1 MADKNRKTKKR
12 KWTPVVLND
21 PTFFSGDMEG
31 FVSLEVME
39 EYNLEELKEINVD
52 VPPRKK
58 KAKVQAEQVNLVV
71 GLLWWYHK
79 IITVINLF
87 ILVFCCNCRG
97 IFLFSKLYFR
107 GEEMILRWEWWSWDM
122 KVIG

>member
-39 EYNLEELKEINVD
+39 EYNLEELREINVD

-58 KAKVQAEQVNLVV
+58 KAKVQVEQVNLVV
-71 GLLWWYHK
+71 VLL
-79 IITVINLF
+79 
-87 ILVFCCNCRG
+87 
-97 IFLFSKLYFR
+97 
-107 GEEMILRWEWWSWDM
+107 
-122 KVIG
+122 

>member
-39 EYNLEELKEINVD
+39 EYNLEELKGINVD

-58 KAKVQAEQVNLVV
+58 KAKVQAVQVNLVV
-71 GLLWWYHK
+71 VLLWWYHK
-79 IITVINLF
+79 II
-87 ILVFCCNCRG
+87 
-97 IFLFSKLYFR
+97 
-107 GEEMILRWEWWSWDM
+107 
-122 KVIG
+122 KVIVAIVSVYFY

>member
-12 KWTPVVLND
+12 KWKPVVLDD
-21 PTFFSGDMEG
+21 PTFFSSDMEG

-58 KAKVQAEQVNLVV
+58 KAKVQAGQVNLVV
-71 GLLWWYHK
+71 VLLWSYHK

-87 ILVFCCNCRG
+87 MILVFCYNCLG
-97 IFLFSKLYFR
+97 IF
-107 GEEMILRWEWWSWDM
+107 
-122 KVIG
+122 V

>member
-58 KAKVQAEQVNLVV
+58 KAKVQAEQVNLVMISQNNHSNKLIYPCV
-71 GLLWWYHK
+71 LLQLPRY
-79 IITVINLF
+79 ISI
-87 ILVFCCNCRG
+87 
-97 IFLFSKLYFR
+97 
-107 GEEMILRWEWWSWDM
+107 
-122 KVIG
+122 

>member
-12 KWTPVVLND
+12 KWTPVVLDD
-21 PTFFSGDMEG
+21 PTFFSGEIEG

-58 KAKVQAEQVNLVV
+58 KAKVQAGQVNLVV
-71 GLLWWYHK
+71 VLL
-79 IITVINLF
+79 
-87 ILVFCCNCRG
+87 
-97 IFLFSKLYFR
+97 
-107 GEEMILRWEWWSWDM
+107 
-122 KVIG
+122 

>member
-1 MADKNRKTKKR
+1 MADKSRKTKKR
-12 KWTPVVLND
+12 KWTPVVLED

-31 FVSLEVME
+31 FVSIEVME

-58 KAKVQAEQVNLVV
+58 KAKVQAGQVNLVV
-71 GLLWWYHK
+71 VLLRSYHK

-87 ILVFCCNCRG
+87 ILVFCYNCLG
-97 IFLFSKLYFR
+97 IFLC
-107 GEEMILRWEWWSWDM
+107 I
-122 KVIG
+122 